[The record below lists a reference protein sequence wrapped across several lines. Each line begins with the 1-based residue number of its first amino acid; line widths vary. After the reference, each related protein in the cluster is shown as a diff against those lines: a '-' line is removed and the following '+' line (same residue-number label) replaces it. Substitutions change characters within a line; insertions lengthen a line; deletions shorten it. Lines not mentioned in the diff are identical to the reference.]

1 MNQTIIAPMF
11 VLLGLIG
18 SIVLMAGSSVF
29 TPVVRFI
36 HNGAITPLQAGAC
49 LVFTVAGFAACYF
62 LLNLLCSYFVP
73 RLGTNSKRQC
83 DYLTNPNNGEN
94 HSNNKARDELQ

>member
-1 MNQTIIAPMF
+1 MNQTFIAPTL

-29 TPVVRFI
+29 TPLLRFI
-36 HNGAITPLQAGAC
+36 HSGAITPLQACAC
-49 LVFTVAGFAACYF
+49 LVFTVAGFVACYS

-73 RLGTNSKRQC
+73 RMDTASGGSGVKSTK
-83 DYLTNPNNGEN
+83 
-94 HSNNKARDELQ
+94 K